1 MIEQGGVAPHRCF
14 ADADPA
20 DAACGHLRRR
30 GGADT
35 GAPQPLDIRGFIS
48 DLMQSSLYFVGLDQS
63 GRGTPFYHLLLFT
76 YTL

>member
-48 DLMQSSLYFVGLDQS
+48 DLMIPNQAFIL
-63 GRGTPFYHLLLFT
+63 
-76 YTL
+76 